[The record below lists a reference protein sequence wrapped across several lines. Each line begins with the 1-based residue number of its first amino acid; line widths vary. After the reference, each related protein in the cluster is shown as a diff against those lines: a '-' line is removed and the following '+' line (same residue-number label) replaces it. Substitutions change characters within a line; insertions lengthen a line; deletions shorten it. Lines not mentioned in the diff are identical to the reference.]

1 MAVLKQIMHK
11 KNSDG
16 SYDTIYLRTR
26 VDNVL
31 MTDNS
36 TLLST
41 KLSAMDTSISG
52 KMNTSGGTFTGNVS
66 GKYFIGTWLQTT
78 SSSNLGS
85 AASKIC
91 VLDSAGWIYFRT
103 AAEIL
108 SDIGAAASSHSHSG
122 YASSSHNHDSAY
134 AAKSHTHSYAASNH
148 THNYAG
154 SSSVGGAANSVKTNL
169 AIKLNSG
176 TTEGTNLFTFNG
188 STAKTI
194 DITPATIGA
203 AASSHTHSYAASNHN
218 HDGVY
223 AAASHTHSYAASSHT
238 HAASQITTGTF
249 NSTATYA
256 KTGTDYTT
264 ARIRNIKASTTD
276 LTAGSSKLNSGDIY
290 LVYE

>member
-31 MTDNS
+31 MTDNI

-66 GKYFIGTWLQTT
+66 GKYFTGTWLQTT

-91 VLDSAGWIYFRT
+91 VLDSSGWIYFRT
-103 AAEIL
+103 AADIL
-108 SDIGAAASSHSHSG
+108 SDIGAAAASHSHSG
-122 YASSSHNHDSAY
+122 YASSSHNHD
-134 AAKSHTHSYAASNH
+134 
-148 THNYAG
+148 
-154 SSSVGGAANSVKTNL
+154 
-169 AIKLNSG
+169 G
-176 TTEGTNLFTFNG
+176 T
-188 STAKTI
+188 
-194 DITPATIGA
+194 
-203 AASSHTHSYAASNHN
+203 
-218 HDGVY
+218 Y

-238 HAASQITTGTF
+238 HAASQITSGTF

-276 LTAGSSKLNSGDIY
+276 LTAGTSTLSSGDIY